1 MKTTWISTTWKCYK
15 ILQIRLVVVEY
26 KYDRTAL
33 RSNPGM
39 RIFIVSRL
47 LLASVLIGG
56 RPIYRERNNL
66 FALSVGQRNWTAPIQ
81 VLAILDFYSDHN
93 SSVHLTELCIVR
105 VVLAWG
111 GTAGRIS
118 TGLVKLVP
126 RVSHLGLFDHM
137 AGVGCSWRCELW

>member
-1 MKTTWISTTWKCYK
+1 MKTTWISTTWRCYK

-66 FALSVGQRNWTAPIQ
+66 FALSVGQRNWNPWNTR

-105 VVLAWG
+105 VVLA
-111 GTAGRIS
+111 
-118 TGLVKLVP
+118 
-126 RVSHLGLFDHM
+126 
-137 AGVGCSWRCELW
+137 

>member
-1 MKTTWISTTWKCYK
+1 MKTTWISTTWRCYK

-66 FALSVGQRNWTAPIQ
+66 FALSVGQRNWTAPIHGNWNTR

-105 VVLAWG
+105 VVLA
-111 GTAGRIS
+111 
-118 TGLVKLVP
+118 
-126 RVSHLGLFDHM
+126 
-137 AGVGCSWRCELW
+137 

>member
-1 MKTTWISTTWKCYK
+1 MKTTWISTTWRCYK

-66 FALSVGQRNWTAPIQ
+66 FALSVGQRNWTAPIHGIPEYWQ
-81 VLAILDFYSDHN
+81 ILDFYSDHN

-105 VVLAWG
+105 VVLA
-111 GTAGRIS
+111 
-118 TGLVKLVP
+118 
-126 RVSHLGLFDHM
+126 
-137 AGVGCSWRCELW
+137 